1 MKDDN
6 KRLIS
11 AVHVGKNQLGMDDDT
26 YRSLLKQVTGKTSTL
41 KMSLWELKKVLEA
54 MKSKGF
60 KYKKTSTRRQS
71 PPSRGATVDKLR
83 AIWITMHQHGFIKD
97 GSEAA
102 LDAYVRRQT
111 KSENNGQGIAAAAWL
126 QGELCDKVLES
137 LKQWHR
143 REMATA
149 LVDKGITELNGHRKN
164 WATAKAPYAYVSA
177 AYEGQRL

>member
-111 KSENNGQGIAAAAWL
+111 KSENNGEGIAAAAWL
-126 QGELCDKVLES
+126 QGETCDKVLES
-137 LKQWHR
+137 LKYWHR
-143 REMATA
+143 REMAA
-149 LVDKGITELNGHRKN
+149 VLKKNGIYSLSGHRKS
-164 WATAKAPYAYVSA
+164 WPIAKAPYAYVSA

>member
-1 MKDDN
+1 M
-6 KRLIS
+6 
-11 AVHVGKNQLGMDDDT
+11 AE
-26 YRSLLKQVTGKTSTL
+26 TGTIN
-41 KMSLWELKKVLEA
+41 
-54 MKSKGF
+54 
-60 KYKKTSTRRQS
+60 
-71 PPSRGATVDKLR
+71 GATVIAR
-83 AIWITMHQHGFIKD
+83 ALKQQGVDHMFGIVGFP
-97 GSEAA
+97 
-102 LDAYVRRQT
+102 V
-111 KSENNGQGIAAAAWL
+111 QGIAAAAWL